1 MKQEN
6 KGWEIDLLPINESQQ
21 SGDCILLRFGD
32 LYAGKQQQ
40 CVFVVDGGFSDTHK
54 AIKKHLDTY
63 YNCYYDNAYHITYV
77 ILTHPDQDH
86 ISGLVELLKD
96 DSVKI
101 ENLIVNAPWE
111 TLTPDWFKDGRIT
124 NKSLEKELQD
134 VFEKL
139 AILIEMAKSKH
150 SAKIWYGVDHL
161 GSLACNDAKITIL
174 GPSKLFYNWCITNSN
189 KTCEK
194 AKDIPNINTYTVNSQ
209 DREEEYIPGRID
221 WPQNDS
227 TSEINESSIVF
238 LFEYP
243 GIKILFTGDC
253 GRKGLAQAMKYADD
267 NSIDLSDV
275 QIIKMPHHGSRHNID
290 MSFLNRF
297 SNKKR
302 TCYISCT
309 KNDEGHHPS
318 KRLVNL
324 LNEKGFKVVSTSGST
339 LHRGHNAPERG
350 WKTAKP
356 LGCYPTIEKLD
367 L

>member
-1 MKQEN
+1 M
-6 KGWEIDLLPINESQQ
+6 
-21 SGDCILLRFGD
+21 
-32 LYAGKQQQ
+32 
-40 CVFVVDGGFSDTHK
+40 
-54 AIKKHLDTY
+54 
-63 YNCYYDNAYHITYV
+63 
-77 ILTHPDQDH
+77 
-86 ISGLVELLKD
+86 
-96 DSVKI
+96 
-101 ENLIVNAPWE
+101 
-111 TLTPDWFKDGRIT
+111 
-124 NKSLEKELQD
+124 
-134 VFEKL
+134 
-139 AILIEMAKSKH
+139 
-150 SAKIWYGVDHL
+150 
-161 GSLACNDAKITIL
+161 
-174 GPSKLFYNWCITNSN
+174 
-189 KTCEK
+189 
-194 AKDIPNINTYTVNSQ
+194 
-209 DREEEYIPGRID
+209 
-221 WPQNDS
+221 
-227 TSEINESSIVF
+227 F

-350 WKTAKP
+350 WETAKP
-356 LGCYPTIEKLD
+356 LGCYPTIEKLN